1 MEDAVYL
8 ANLLDKHEYSRAFYH
23 CEHDRKNRIA
33 AIQEYARYK
42 SLSLGLN
49 FDEVKNSDV
58 YMGVGFAPNYK
69 VQLKDKEKDKK
80 ASGSGSFLI

>member
-8 ANLLDKHEYSRAFYH
+8 ANLLDKHGYSRAFYH

-49 FDEVKNSDV
+49 FDGVKNSDV
-58 YMGVGFAPNYK
+58 YMDAGFYSHYK
-69 VQLKDKEKDKK
+69 VQLKDE
-80 ASGSGSFLI
+80 